1 MELKQLQHKY
11 EALLSENE
19 ELKRTLK
26 DFDSII
32 QEKYDLESRLRD
44 AVENNSSLD
53 TKLNSDLDE
62 INNYQLTIEDNKEE
76 LIRSSETIAKL
87 KSELE
92 ERENDIKE
100 LQINISDLNSVISEL
115 QNKESGFEN
124 MESELNDLKS
134 DLSKQIE
141 QAGDYEAE
149 IAQNDEVIRKLNEQL
164 LNTNRRISE
173 LENELELKDG
183 ELEKL
188 SKEINNKD
196 SIIKSLQ
203 VDIEE
208 KNKSFKVVS
217 EDIKQKYLRLQEQLE
232 NNDGSLQHQVTE
244 LSNKNKE
251 QLEKMKKIAANL
263 KKKTQAYNELEV
275 EKERWEHEA
284 KYKDQSIAN
293 LQERLTS
300 LSEDFNGRESYLRA
314 EIEEL
319 KEEIQTLQQTNAD
332 QQKYIQDLKSKQEK
346 LVETNL
352 QQEMSASL
360 HEEVDSAYAN
370 KFVPDDKI
378 RELELLVET
387 SESDLSN
394 FKDRVNKLEEDI
406 RRLEKAKSELEQANL
421 DLSEKLNLA
430 SNTIDEK
437 LAIQHQLELRLSEL
451 TANDEVLLKKLE
463 ETQTEHA
470 ELLKKSKDHEEL
482 IKKLKVKL
490 KKSQDKVNELKSTQE
505 GLQALEAANE
515 ALRKQIITL
524 EDHQRHIQN
533 ENELLHRKNLSDYEK
548 IESDYQVQ
556 LDALLKVKNELTVE
570 NEKLIEKIKEVEDRE
585 QEAVT
590 ELTEIK
596 KKLEEVEK
604 SKVEEIRV
612 LLEDLEAANT
622 RVQQL
627 NERLRDVSV
636 QIDQV
641 NQQLQESH
649 LKSGHLEHQLQELN
663 TDNLKLVLALNDAN
677 EKLQESLADSEKS
690 RAEAQELRLQVE
702 ALEFAKA
709 SLEASCESYQ
719 KLEDRV
725 VFEPPANSLEGQ
737 SSSHQNLSLIIPQ
750 PFSELDTLQNELD
763 RTKAELQT
771 TLQQLANLKE
781 EVSERSN
788 KNEPKKVV
796 ERHEAVPVFSAFAQP
811 GVSEDWFQSQC
822 EGTSKQENEPAFSPV
837 IEEGREALLKKIKAL
852 EFLLYNMDKEKEIAL
867 DQCTE
872 MINELTQLIYSKV
885 EQPNL
890 DLESQIVPVSVAKA
904 LATDT
909 KSLQSTEFEL
919 ASPIS
924 GHQSI
929 PVIEETIQPKHA
941 YVCFDEEQPSI
952 SAANQESPQ
961 QVVEQTSNK
970 PVLQQLEYQEVT
982 PSERQLPVVEPLIQ
996 PKQAYLCYSKDD
1008 KPPFEENDDGWGW
1021 GPEEARLEAE
1031 HLSSVESTPQVR
1043 NLLLEVQQLK
1053 DNIRVFQVEREH
1065 HLEEIKQ
1072 LQVKSGKLIKKYKEL
1087 KAKYEGQASK
1097 KPEEDFF
1104 DLNETIQDELKAQ
1117 VQQLEKKL
1125 KELVA
1130 EHNKEKLE
1138 KSNLLKRVDVLVAAN
1153 DRLTEMK
1160 EIQDSEVLRWQR
1172 KYEQAAEKLQE
1183 YDWGS
1188 DGFGEA
1194 KKVATTS
1201 SSEDQSAKI
1210 KELEETIKELSL
1222 DNEELQALLE
1232 EQTSKR
1238 LELEK
1243 QKSSHNAEEVF
1254 ELQKINENLH
1264 KQLEEIRCQLTQE
1277 VSDKEELVQQKLV
1290 LESREISNQS
1300 LCSELEETRLK
1311 LSQVLSEKTDLQTE
1325 KMTLEKS
1332 LCDAE
1337 RAISDFEKNFK
1348 EKEKEKYSTQQQECT
1363 EQISKELNNKILELE
1378 RICSQFE
1385 VQLNDKENIISNLNK
1400 RVEQLQ
1406 AQETNLKQLE
1416 DNFHLKCEEV
1426 TKLTKEKKQRDDEYV
1441 EVVQEITEKTKE
1453 IDRLM
1458 LERRDYETT
1467 VQELSLQI
1475 QILSAENQTLND
1487 RLNVQ
1492 GNTEFE
1498 YEQLKTQ
1505 LADQQAEID
1514 RLTTEINNKEMEFQ
1528 HRISTLTNELNE
1540 TWQIQVDKR
1549 GADVAESWKL
1559 HLEMVEKDFV
1569 SIQQKMQNDIQELEE
1584 KCNILV
1590 NENNQLRKNVD
1601 QEIRNE
1607 VDKMSG
1613 LHQQITTLQQTVNS
1627 LNQSIQEKDKNIEE
1641 IENKLSKYLTFEQEY
1656 ESLKADCEEKA
1667 RKLASVNVIIET
1679 TQKQFDEKRAV
1690 VEELVTILEKQSLA
1704 PVSYEKD
1711 DILQEFQRQL
1721 DNAGKNSQEIA
1732 TLQQLVQE
1740 LEEKV
1745 TRVTGEKSRE
1755 ITGLNQ
1761 IIEDLEKE
1769 VGMMHA
1775 KEAEIVRLTTDLNQ
1789 IQEQANQLR
1798 QEIGVL
1804 RQQNSLSEAELTKLS
1819 QEHSNCLLT
1828 LEDHAKKIQEQELVR
1843 QSLEQ
1848 SLHERNEQ
1856 ISELNL
1862 KLRSLEDEARNDSNK
1877 EVETLNGALA
1887 KVKEECLLLQVSLNH
1902 KFTLTNTRDILIFF
1916 LIKWNNVEW
1925 GRLP

>member
-11 EALLSENE
+11 ESLLTENE

-62 INNYQLTIEDNKEE
+62 INNYQLTIEENKEE

-100 LQINISDLNSVISEL
+100 LQMNISDLNSVISEL

-183 ELEKL
+183 ELKKL

-217 EDIKQKYLRLQEQLE
+217 EDIKNKYLRLQEQLD

-300 LSEDFNGRESYLRA
+300 LSEDFNGRESSLRA

-332 QQKYIQDLKSKQEK
+332 QQKYIQDLKTKQEK

-387 SESDLSN
+387 SETDLSN

-421 DLSEKLNLA
+421 DLSDKLNLA
-430 SNTIDEK
+430 SSTIDEK
-437 LAIQHQLELRLSEL
+437 LAMQHQLELRLSEV

-463 ETQTEHA
+463 ETQAEHA
-470 ELLKKSKDHEEL
+470 ELLKKTKDHEEL

-533 ENELLHRKNLSDYEK
+533 ENESLHRKNLTDYEK

-556 LDALLKVKNELTVE
+556 LDALLKVKNELTIE

-590 ELTEIK
+590 ELAEIK
-596 KKLEEVEK
+596 KKLEEVEE

-612 LLEDLEAANT
+612 LLEDLEAANS

-627 NERLRDVSV
+627 NERLRDASV
-636 QIDQV
+636 QIDHV
-641 NQQLQESH
+641 TQQLGESH
-649 LKSGHLEHQLQELN
+649 RKSENLEHQLQELN
-663 TDNLKLVLALNDAN
+663 TDNSNLVSALNEAN

-690 RAEAQELRLQVE
+690 RAEAQELKLQVE

-719 KLEDRV
+719 KLEDIV
-725 VFEPPANSLEGQ
+725 VFEPPPTSLERQ
-737 SSSHQNLSLIIPQ
+737 SSPDRNLSLIISQ
-750 PFSELDTLQNELD
+750 PVSELDTLQNELD
-763 RTKAELQT
+763 RTKAELQS

-781 EVSERSN
+781 EVSKMHKQPE
-788 KNEPKKVV
+788 KVV
-796 ERHEAVPVFSAFAQP
+796 ERHEAVPIFSAFAQP
-811 GVSEDWFQSQC
+811 EVSEDWLQSQC
-822 EGTSKQENEPAFSPV
+822 DVTIQEETEPAFSPV

-872 MINELTQLIYSKV
+872 MINELTRLIYTKA

-890 DLESQIVPVSVAKA
+890 DLESQIVPVNATKA

-909 KSLQSTEFEL
+909 KSLQSTEFEVT
-919 ASPIS
+919 SPIS
-924 GHQSI
+924 SQQSI

-941 YVCFDEEQPSI
+941 YVCFGEEQPG
-952 SAANQESPQ
+952 ANQETAELD
-961 QVVEQTSNK
+961 VVEQTSNK
-970 PVLQQLEYQEVT
+970 PVPQQLEYQQVT
-982 PSERQLPVVEPLIQ
+982 PSEQQLPVFEPLIK

-1008 KPPFEENDDGWGW
+1008 KPQSLEAFEENDDGWGW

-1031 HLSSVESTPQVR
+1031 HLSSVESTPQVK

-1087 KAKYEGQASK
+1087 KSKYEGQASK
-1097 KPEEDFF
+1097 KTEEDFF
-1104 DLNETIQDELKAQ
+1104 DLNETIQNELKAQ

-1125 KELVA
+1125 KDLLA
-1130 EHNKEKLE
+1130 EHDKERLE

-1188 DGFGEA
+1188 DGFGEP
-1194 KKVATTS
+1194 KKVASTS
-1201 SSEDQSAKI
+1201 STEDQSAKI
-1210 KELEETIKELSL
+1210 KELEDTIKELSL

-1238 LELEK
+1238 VELEK
-1243 QKSSHNAEEVF
+1243 KKSSQNPEEIF

-1264 KQLEEIRCQLTQE
+1264 KQLEEIRCQLAQQ
-1277 VSDKEELVQQKLV
+1277 VSEKEELVQQKLV
-1290 LESREISNQS
+1290 LESRETSNQS

-1325 KMTLEKS
+1325 KISLEKS
-1332 LCDAE
+1332 LRDAE
-1337 RAISDFEKNFK
+1337 CAICDLEKNYK
-1348 EKEKEKYSTQQQECT
+1348 EKESHSTQQQQEHT
-1363 EQISKELNNKILELE
+1363 EQIRKELNNRILELE
-1378 RICSQFE
+1378 SLCSQFE
-1385 VQLNDKENIISNLNK
+1385 VQLNDKENIIIDLNK
-1400 RVEQLQ
+1400 TVEQLQ

-1416 DNFHLKCEEV
+1416 DSLHLKCEEV
-1426 TKLTKEKKQRDDEYV
+1426 TNLAREKKQKDDEYV
-1441 EVVQEITEKTKE
+1441 GVVQEIAEKTKE
-1453 IDRLM
+1453 IERLM

-1467 VQELSLQI
+1467 VQELSQRI

-1487 RLNVQ
+1487 RLNVH
-1492 GNTEFE
+1492 GNTELE

-1505 LADQQAEID
+1505 LADKQAEID
-1514 RLTTEINNKEMEFQ
+1514 RLTTEINNKEIEFQ

-1540 TWQIQVDKR
+1540 TWQVQVDQR
-1549 GADVAESWKL
+1549 GTDVAESWKL
-1559 HLEMVEKDFV
+1559 HLEMVEKDFA
-1569 SIQQKMQNDIQELEE
+1569 SLQQKMQNDMQELEE

-1590 NENNQLRKNVD
+1590 NENNELRKNVD

-1607 VDKMSG
+1607 VDKMSV
-1613 LHQQITTLQQTVNS
+1613 LHQQITTLQQTVNT
-1627 LNQSIQEKDKNIEE
+1627 LNQSIQEKDKHIEE
-1641 IENKLSKYLTFEQEY
+1641 IENKLSKYLMFEQEY

-1690 VEELVTILEKQSLA
+1690 VEEIVTILEKQSLA

-1721 DNAGKNSQEIA
+1721 ENSGRNSQEIA
-1732 TLQQLVQE
+1732 TLQQVVQE
-1740 LEEKV
+1740 LEEKI

-1755 ITGLNQ
+1755 INGLNQ

-1775 KEAEIVRLTTDLNQ
+1775 KEAEIVRLTTDLSN

-1798 QEIGVL
+1798 QEIGL
-1804 RQQNSLSEAELTKLS
+1804 LQQQNSLSEAELTKIR

-1828 LEDHAKKIQEQELVR
+1828 FDDNARKIQEQEVVR

-1856 ISELNL
+1856 ITELNT
-1862 KLRSLEDEARNDSNK
+1862 KLRSLEDEARSDSNK

-1887 KVKEECLLLQVSLNH
+1887 KVKEECLILQVSLNS
-1902 KFTLTNTRDILIFF
+1902 
-1916 LIKWNNVEW
+1916 
-1925 GRLP
+1925 

>member
-134 DLSKQIE
+134 DLFKQIE

-149 IAQNDEVIRKLNEQL
+149 IAQNDEVITKLNEQL
-164 LNTNRRISE
+164 INTNRRISE

-217 EDIKQKYLRLQEQLE
+217 EDIKEKYLRLQEQLE

-300 LSEDFNGRESYLRA
+300 LSEDFKGRESNLRA

-332 QQKYIQDLKSKQEK
+332 QQKYIQDLKNKQEK
-346 LVETNL
+346 VETNL

-406 RRLEKAKSELEQANL
+406 RRLEKAKSELEQSNL

-451 TANDEVLLKKLE
+451 TVNDEVLLKKLE

-470 ELLKKSKDHEEL
+470 EVLKKSKDHEEL
-482 IKKLKVKL
+482 IKKLKIKL

-505 GLQALEAANE
+505 VLQALETANE

-533 ENELLHRKNLSDYEK
+533 ENESLHRKNLSDYEK

-590 ELTEIK
+590 ELAEIK
-596 KKLEEVEK
+596 KKLEEVEE

-627 NERLRDVSV
+627 NERLRDASV

-649 LKSGHLEHQLQELN
+649 HKSEHLEHQLQELN
-663 TDNLKLVLALNDAN
+663 TDNSKLVSALNDAN
-677 EKLQESLADSEKS
+677 KKLQESLADSEKS
-690 RAEAQELRLQVE
+690 RAAAQELRLQVE

-719 KLEDRV
+719 KLEDIV
-725 VFEPPANSLEGQ
+725 VFEPPSTSLEGQ

-750 PFSELDTLQNELD
+750 PSSELDTLQNELD
-763 RTKAELQT
+763 RTKAELQA

-781 EVSERSN
+781 EVSKMPK
-788 KNEPKKVV
+788 KNEPEKVV
-796 ERHEAVPVFSAFAQP
+796 ERHEAVPIFSAFAQP
-811 GVSEDWFQSQC
+811 EVSEDWFQSQC
-822 EGTSKQENEPAFSPV
+822 EGASKQENEPGFSPV

-872 MINELTQLIYSKV
+872 MINELTQFIYSKV

-890 DLESQIVPVSVAKA
+890 DLESQIVPVNVAKT

-909 KSLQSTEFEL
+909 KSLQSTEFEVTN
-919 ASPIS
+919 PIS
-924 GHQSI
+924 GQQSI

-961 QVVEQTSNK
+961 QEVVEQTSNK
-970 PVLQQLEYQEVT
+970 PILQQLEYQQVPPNEQ
-982 PSERQLPVVEPLIQ
+982 QLPVVEPLIQ

-1008 KPPFEENDDGWGW
+1008 KPQSLEAFEENDDGWGW

-1125 KELVA
+1125 KELLA
-1130 EHNKEKLE
+1130 EHDKEKLE

-1172 KYEQAAEKLQE
+1172 KYEQAAEKLQQ

-1210 KELEETIKELSL
+1210 KELEDTIKELSL

-1264 KQLEEIRCQLTQE
+1264 KQLEEIRCQLAQE

-1311 LSQVLSEKTDLQTE
+1311 LSQVLSEKTDFQTE

-1332 LCDAE
+1332 LRDAE
-1337 RAISDFEKNFK
+1337 RAISDLEKNFK
-1348 EKEKEKYSTQQQECT
+1348 EKEEQNYSLQQQECT
-1363 EQISKELNNKILELE
+1363 EQIRKELNDKILELE
-1378 RICSQFE
+1378 RLCSQFE
-1385 VQLNDKENIISNLNK
+1385 VQLKDKENIIINLNK

-1406 AQETNLKQLE
+1406 AEVTNLKQLE

-1426 TKLTKEKKQRDDEYV
+1426 TNLTREKKQKDDEYV
-1441 EVVQEITEKTKE
+1441 EVVQEIAEKTKE

-1458 LERRDYETT
+1458 LESRDYETT
-1467 VQELSLQI
+1467 VQELSQQI
-1475 QILSAENQTLND
+1475 KILSAENQTLND

-1492 GNTEFE
+1492 GNTELE

-1505 LADQQAEID
+1505 LADKQAEID
-1514 RLTTEINNKEMEFQ
+1514 RLTIEINNKEIEFQ

-1540 TWQIQVDKR
+1540 TWQIQVDQR

-1559 HLEMVEKDFV
+1559 HLEMVEKDFA

-1590 NENNQLRKNVD
+1590 NENNELRKNVD

-1740 LEEKV
+1740 LEEKL

-1775 KEAEIVRLTTDLNQ
+1775 KEAEIVRLTTDLNK
-1789 IQEQANQLR
+1789 IQEQANQSR

-1804 RQQNSLSEAELTKLS
+1804 QQQNSLSEAELTKLS

-1828 LEDHAKKIQEQELVR
+1828 LEGNAKKIQEQELVR

-1877 EVETLNGALA
+1877 EVEALNGALA

-1902 KFTLTNTRDILIFF
+1902 RLTN
-1916 LIKWNNVEW
+1916 
-1925 GRLP
+1925 